1 MEFRRSSILRD
12 HTMATEHIEEDL
24 PIEPLSHV
32 IFTMDFFNATDEA
45 TLIEALG
52 FINKITVSKLGVPI
66 LSLESE
72 ELYAQNCYLFERR
85 PVFSGKLGT
94 DNLNRTLTLMIPMGR
109 RLYDPAECFPATKKG
124 ELTLDIDTTVPATT
138 LDDANVN
145 IEVVNLPGASPRK
158 YLKSTR
164 MTVSAPGATGD
175 NDVGLPMGNK
185 IVAICMRLTTWLT
198 AATHTL
204 GVDMVHLIVNNSE
217 AIYQAAKIHSLIGD
231 LANLYDTQH
240 GAIAAQGLIQPP
252 QCVFLDFDPLKN
264 DEYLL
269 DTAAMESLKLR
280 LEMGI
285 DEATYLSLYE
295 LVNV

>member
-1 MEFRRSSILRD
+1 MKFRRSNILRD

-32 IFTMDFFNATDEA
+32 IFTMDFFNETDEA

-52 FINKITVSKLGVPI
+52 FINKVTVAKLGVPI
-66 LSLESE
+66 ISLESE
-72 ELYAQNCYLFERR
+72 ELYAQNCYLFGRR

-109 RLYDPAECFPATKKG
+109 RMYDPAECFPATKKG
-124 ELTLDIDTTVPATT
+124 ELTLDIDTTLPATT
-138 LDDANVN
+138 IDNATCN
-145 IEVVNLPGASPRK
+145 IEVVNLPDASPRR

-164 MTVSAPGATGD
+164 MTITAPGATGD
-175 NDVGLPMGNK
+175 HDTRLPMGND
-185 IVAICMRLTTWLT
+185 IVAICLRLTTWLT
-198 AATHTL
+198 AATHTM
-204 GVDMVHLIVNNSE
+204 GVDMVHLIVNDSE
-217 AIYQAAKIHSLIGD
+217 AIYQAATMHSLIGD
-231 LANLYDTQH
+231 LINLYDTQH

-252 QCVFLDFDPLKN
+252 QCIFLDFDPAKN

-269 DTAAMESLKLR
+269 QTSGLTSLKLR
-280 LEMGI
+280 LEMGV

-295 LVNV
+295 LVKV